1 MYADDDRDRNRDP
14 QSKSATRQQRRAE
27 RDQSGFDSKNDS
39 EQYADALSLPLR
51 LDRRRWGFSLRPEAA

>member
-39 EQYADALSLPLR
+39 EQYADALSLGRCDWIVDDGNFP
-51 LDRRRWGFSLRPEAA
+51 